1 MGYRMCRCA
10 EGCMIKVMIKKMLLK
25 SWWMSLL
32 SRMGYRVQGHN
43 SVSLIIYL
51 QYYYDLVEGS
61 AASLRVHMCSCV
73 AV

>member
-1 MGYRMCRCA
+1 
-10 EGCMIKVMIKKMLLK
+10 MIKVMIKKMLLK

-61 AASLRVHMCSCV
+61 TASLRVHMCSCV